1 MVFGR
6 DGLTEQT
13 GLPGIWAGLL
23 GQPPRSASSRVDPA
37 LSRQLEKLLQKIGVR
52 GLRKHRKIGP
62 FQLAPRAFDTG
73 PTWEDYLAENP
84 ALPGDQVRRIR
95 IYLSDLNAPKTER
108 DSAWRAARREYLAL
122 QGISHQGIVQ
132 AEQFSEE
139 HEAGPAII
147 FRHGA
152 KWQRLDQ
159 FMAEQ
164 AAGGAAGT
172 GGTQQG
178 AGLPIETRIEMVR
191 QLAEALDHAHRRHLY
206 HRALA
211 ARSVYVEMDGRYPR
225 LRICDWQVAA
235 QARFGKLRPAH
246 RAGVRDADLSGRAH
260 RSCLRPLPC
269 AGIRQS
275 GVRCH
280 PARRLRSRRAD
291 PPDPDWHPAG
301 GLAQG
306 ARHPAAA
313 ERALVP
319 SAMCDEISP
328 AMDDL
333 VRGATGAQP
342 VDRFESVRDFL
353 AYLDLVEE
361 ELTRPDQDEIPDLLT
376 AAKGTMMAD
385 GWQVEPDPRQ
395 GLHRASAADDQGRRP
410 AASTRSRSATPGG
423 PGWHTRPPSSR
434 TSATRTSCGSS
445 TALRTSVTAPS

>member
-1 MVFGR
+1 MVALGPGTEHEWLGLTTAGGARGLTFPGKKTRCGTFATRCRRPSPTARGKRSPSLPIRVMSARSTFSSRPRPGCFSSRSRATPAGLSIRVERGYFTQDDHVRGIENPLHLTNRKCQELKSQLGWAAGKLGIRTRLPFIQAAVFLSAPDLRCDFDEVQRTMVFGR
-6 DGLTEQT
+6 DGLTEQS

-37 LSRQLEKLLQKIGVR
+37 LSRQMEKLLQKIGVR
-52 GLRKHRKIGP
+52 GLRKQRKIGP

-108 DSAWRAARREYLAL
+108 DSVWRAARREYLAL

-152 KWQRLDQ
+152 TWRRLDQ

-164 AAGGAAGT
+164 AAGGAAGA
-172 GGTQQG
+172 GGTRQNV
-178 AGLPIETRIEMVR
+178 GLPIETRIEMVR

-235 QARFGKLRPAH
+235 RPGAGSSVRTPCWRPGRQPLWPRTSIPRPAPTSP
-246 RAGVRDADLSGRAH
+246 RNSA
-260 RSCLRPLPC
+260 
-269 AGIRQS
+269 IR
-275 GVRCH
+275 
-280 PARRLRSRRAD
+280 
-291 PPDPDWHPAG
+291 
-301 GLAQG
+301 
-306 ARHPAAA
+306 
-313 ERALVP
+313 
-319 SAMCDEISP
+319 
-328 AMDDL
+328 
-333 VRGATGAQP
+333 
-342 VDRFESVRDFL
+342 
-353 AYLDLVEE
+353 
-361 ELTRPDQDEIPDLLT
+361 
-376 AAKGTMMAD
+376 
-385 GWQVEPDPRQ
+385 
-395 GLHRASAADDQGRRP
+395 
-410 AASTRSRSATPGG
+410 G
-423 PGWHTRPPSSR
+423 PMQPSS
-434 TSATRTSCGSS
+434 TS
-445 TALRTSVTAPS
+445 SVSAR